1 MPTRLS
7 PAGGAVGIPDR
18 TRPTPGLCPR
28 LFLSL
33 RLPLNVRVKRES
45 KIVTQNHH
53 DILIVGAGLSGIG
66 AAVHLQRDCPG
77 HSFAILEGR
86 DAIGGTWDL
95 FRYPGIRSDS
105 DMYTL
110 GYNFKPWEEAK
121 AIADGPSIR
130 RYIHATAAEH
140 DIQKHIHFGQKVKA
154 ANWDSAAA
162 RWTVTTA
169 QADGTPGQFTC
180 NFLYM
185 CSGYYSYEQ
194 GHKPAWPGEAD
205 FTGQVIQPQFWPENL
220 DYAGK
225 KIVVIGSGATAV
237 TLVPAMAGK
246 AAHVTMLQRSPTY
259 MVSRP
264 ASDAI
269 ADVLRKLLPAK
280 MAYDLIRWKNVTLGM
295 WFYNQ
300 TRKHPEKVRA
310 NLLGRLEKLLPHGYD
325 MARHFN
331 PRYNPWDQR
340 LCLVPDAD
348 LFDAIKAGHADIVTD
363 TITRFEPTGIRL
375 ASGDLLEA
383 DIVVA
388 ATGLKLEALGGMA
401 VSVDGQPRRIADA
414 LAYKGMMFSGIPNLA
429 ISFGYINASW
439 TLRSDLIAEY
449 VGRLLN
455 HMKAKGLA
463 VATPTPAPGVEAE
476 RLAMDLSSGYVQ
488 RGADALPRSGNR
500 APWMV
505 TANYKHDRRELRGG
519 DLGEDMVFSAA
530 TRRLELTEA
539 AE

>member
-1 MPTRLS
+1 MT
-7 PAGGAVGIPDR
+7 
-18 TRPTPGLCPR
+18 TPN
-28 LFLSL
+28 FD
-33 RLPLNVRVKRES
+33 V
-45 KIVTQNHH
+45 
-53 DILIVGAGLSGIG
+53 LIVGAGLSGIG
-66 AAVHLQRDCPG
+66 AAVHLQRDCPDR
-77 HSFAILEGR
+77 SYAILEGR
-86 DAIGGTWDL
+86 YAIGGTWDL

-110 GYNFKPWEEAK
+110 GYNFKPWTEAK

-130 RYIHATAAEH
+130 NYVNETAREH
-140 DIQKHIHFGQKVKA
+140 DVERHIRFGHKVKSA
-154 ANWDSAAA
+154 EWDSSTA

-169 QADGTPGQFTC
+169 RTDGSTAQFTC

-185 CSGYYSYEQ
+185 CSGYYSYAQ
-194 GHKPAWPGEAD
+194 GYKPEWPGEAD
-205 FTGQVIQPQFWPENL
+205 FKGQVIQPQFWPENL

-225 KIVVIGSGATAV
+225 KVVIIGSGATAV
-237 TLVPAMAGK
+237 TLVPAMANT

-264 ASDAI
+264 GSDAI
-269 ADVLRKLLPAK
+269 ANVLRKILPAQ
-280 MAYDLIRWKNVTLGM
+280 MAYDIVRWKNVTMGM

-300 TRKHPEKVRA
+300 TRKNPDKVRTA
-310 NLLGRLEKLLPHGYD
+310 LLGRLQKLLPAGYD
-325 MARHFN
+325 MGKHFN
-331 PRYNPWDQR
+331 PKYNPWDQR

-348 LFDAIKAGHADIVTD
+348 LFEAIKAGKADIATD
-363 TITRFEPTGIRL
+363 TIERFEADGIRL
-375 ASGDLLEA
+375 ASGELLEA
-383 DIVVA
+383 DIIVA

-401 VSVDGQPRRIADA
+401 VSVDGEPRRIGET

-429 ISFGYINASW
+429 VSFGYINASW

-455 HMKAKGLA
+455 RMKATGTA
-463 VATPTPAPGVEAE
+463 IATPTPAPDVQPE

-488 RGADALPRSGNR
+488 RGADALPKSGTR

-505 TANYKHDRRELRGG
+505 TANYKHDRKELREG
-519 DLGEDMVFSAA
+519 DLAQEMVFAKAPAA
-530 TRRLELTEA
+530 ARRPELAEA